1 MYRNNGV
8 NNEEQVNGLRP
19 ADQKQGESL
28 PQVEME
34 LTDFEKSVRRVNAY
48 ARELARQYGIK
59 IGMMTEGGNR

>member
-1 MYRNNGV
+1 MNKDMYKENGERQENNGTMPQ
-8 NNEEQVNGLRP
+8 NE
-19 ADQKQGESL
+19 ST

-48 ARELARQYGIK
+48 ARELSRQYGIK

>member
-1 MYRNNGV
+1 MYKENGERQENNGTMPQ
-8 NNEEQVNGLRP
+8 NE
-19 ADQKQGESL
+19 ST

-48 ARELARQYGIK
+48 ARELSRQYGIK